1 MEKDE
6 WVNTI
11 LTVREFAEDK
21 SFLFATRRGMVK
33 RSSAALYARSRKG
46 GLIAV
51 GLRED
56 DELIMV
62 REITD
67 DDFVVLATADA
78 SPSGSAAATSATWD
92 AGPPV

>member
-1 MEKDE
+1 M
-6 WVNTI
+6 
-11 LTVREFAEDK
+11 REFAEDK

-67 DDFVVLATADA
+67 DDSWCWRPLTHRH
-78 SPSGSAAATSATWD
+78 
-92 AGPPV
+92 PVQLP

>member
-1 MEKDE
+1 MHIANLVPMEKDE

-46 GLIAV
+46 GL
-51 GLRED
+51 
-56 DELIMV
+56 
-62 REITD
+62 
-67 DDFVVLATADA
+67 
-78 SPSGSAAATSATWD
+78 SPWPA
-92 AGPPV
+92 